1 MTAPTVV
8 DLSLPADQELMAAA
22 SPSPEAETARVTRGD
37 PGQISGLG
45 RQLQSAGSDLDGIY
59 ALSVRTQRAL
69 AGSFTNDGAPVYD
82 EQVHRQLLPRGFQDA
97 GTQLHD
103 VGRRLGAVAEELSSV
118 IGAVN
123 VALDGLRS
131 DLQRLR
137 AGLAAEV
144 DAARG
149 AGGLIPVAAV
159 AALQERRAAVAR
171 EMQELVDTCGRV
183 VAGRVARYNEVL
195 GGCLPVIGELGRTVG
210 VGPDRLGGA
219 VDTSGTRI
227 NSVLGGRLEAS
238 SPAPPLPTV
247 EIFPTPESR
256 PPDRGFT
263 PAPTGPGPLITLPA
277 PDLGAAVQDGPGSG
291 QRTSGPGIR
300 IDYNGRGEDS
310 DTGARP
316 PPEPTIHTGQQGK
329 HVPGHPN
336 FSPERSRIMVD
347 PKDLLEYVGQGEPV
361 GSIPRGQLGFRER
374 VDFGRPIGEYVDR
387 DGHAWSTSIGVI
399 HHRRDGSVHIV
410 PGRPQ

>member
-8 DLSLPADQELMAAA
+8 DLSLPSDQELMAAA
-22 SPSPEAETARVTRGD
+22 SPSPEAEAARVTRGN

-45 RQLQSAGSDLDGIY
+45 RQLQSAGSDLEGVY
-59 ALSVRTQRAL
+59 ALSMRTQRAL
-69 AGSFTNDGAPVYD
+69 TGSFTNDGAPVYD

-97 GTQLHD
+97 GTRLHD
-103 VGRRLGAVAEELSSV
+103 VGRRLGVVAEELSSA

-131 DLQRLR
+131 DLQRR
-137 AGLAAEV
+137 RDGLAAEV
-144 DAARG
+144 DAARATG
-149 AGGLIPVAAV
+149 ESIPVAAV
-159 AALQERRAAVAR
+159 AALQKRRAAVAR

-183 VAGRVARYNEVL
+183 VAGRVARYDEVL

-227 NSVLGGRLEAS
+227 NSLLGGRLEAS

-256 PPDRGFT
+256 LPDRGFT

-277 PDLGAAVQDGPGSG
+277 PDLGTAVQDGRGSG
-291 QRTSGPGIR
+291 QRANAPG
-300 IDYNGRGEDS
+300 
-310 DTGARP
+310 
-316 PPEPTIHTGQQGK
+316 
-329 HVPGHPN
+329 V
-336 FSPERSRIMVD
+336 MVD
-347 PKDLLEYVGQGEPV
+347 RATGFDPGSSRQGTPTDRLKEQVDDPTLEAARREMQGEVVARRSDGQPYDHV
-361 GSIPRGQLGFRER
+361 TKVRQGQRGLVNRIIELQRGLGDTRTTESERRALDAELSEASRLLDHTEESVPR
-374 VDFGRPIGEYVDR
+374 
-387 DGHAWSTSIGVI
+387 T
-399 HHRRDGSVHIV
+399 
-410 PGRPQ
+410 